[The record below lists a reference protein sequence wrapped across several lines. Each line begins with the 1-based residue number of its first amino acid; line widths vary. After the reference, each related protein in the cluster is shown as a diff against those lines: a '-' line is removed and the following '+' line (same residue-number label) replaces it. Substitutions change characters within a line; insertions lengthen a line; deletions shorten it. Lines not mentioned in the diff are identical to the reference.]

1 MATRKKTPKMIHEQ
15 LKRIMDYYMRTSW
28 KNGCP
33 PTHRDLMKVYDKIE
47 PLRITAWA
55 WINNIYKMAGVDPH
69 GDVAEVNRVWTS
81 QEATKEE
88 YTNAK

>member
-15 LKRIMDYYMRTSW
+15 LNRITDYYTRKSW

-33 PTHRDLMKVYDKIE
+33 PTHRDLVKVYDKLE
-47 PLRITAWA
+47 SLRMAAWS
-55 WINNIYKMAGVDPH
+55 WIDNIYKMAGVDPY
-69 GDVAEVNRVWTS
+69 GDVAEVNRVWAS